1 MPTQLLNVL
10 SKTTLIFEDSG
21 ISRLWNQLPIKLK
34 KEARTV
40 ASFRNAFTDIFLL
53 AYDEVEHFGPNAI

>member
-10 SKTTLIFEDSG
+10 SKTRFEDSG
-21 ISRLWNQLPIKLK
+21 ISRLWNQLPINLK

-40 ASFRNAFTDIFLL
+40 ASFRKAFTDIFLL
-53 AYDEVEHFGPNAI
+53 AMMK

>member
-21 ISRLWNQLPIKLK
+21 ILRLWNQLPIKLK

-40 ASFRNAFTDIFLL
+40 ASFRKAFTGIFLQ
-53 AYDEVEHFGPNAI
+53 AMMK